1 MSVTFRRPL
10 LGGATREP
18 GCVSR
23 PPRPPPTT
31 PPTEVCLSYL
41 RGRVTMAN
49 PVFRWLFSAQPESEP
64 AAPEAGSCYRTPRP
78 GVTSIGARAT
88 APFAKTVAVAPYDA
102 SLSHF
107 AWPLSPPTRLCASP
121 CVRHHDLPTSFRP
134 SLVFPTSP
142 IRWRGGGRCQVS
154 GGELNGAPSRAA
166 AQPGGRGR
174 SFFTGGT
181 TSISAAKRRLF
192 H

>member
-23 PPRPPPTT
+23 L

-49 PVFRWLFSAQPESEP
+49 PVFRWLFSAQRESEP
-64 AAPEAGSCYRTPRP
+64 AAPEASSCYRTPRP
-78 GVTSIGARAT
+78 GVTSAGARAT
-88 APFAKTVAVAPYDA
+88 TPFAKTVAPAPYDA
-102 SLSHF
+102 YLSHLRGLYLHQL
-107 AWPLSPPTRLCASP
+107 AICASFY
-121 CVRHHDLPTSFRP
+121 VLYHDLPTSFRP
-134 SLVFPTSP
+134 LLVFPTCL

-166 AQPGGRGR
+166 AQPGGRGK

-181 TSISAAKRRLF
+181 TSISAAKRGLF